1 LGVRRS
7 ERVIDRGEHAVLVE
21 EAVADLVGIHVEA
34 HDVAAIVD
42 AEGEGQRGARD
53 IDRGVDAR
61 LVAQIRMDR
70 SVGIGIDARDLT
82 AVVDV

>member
-1 LGVRRS
+1 
-7 ERVIDRGEHAVLVE
+7 
-21 EAVADLVGIHVEA
+21 
-34 HDVAAIVD
+34 VAAIVD

-61 LVAQIRMDR
+61 LAAQIRMDR